1 MKPWIIN
8 ASPLILLGKIG
19 KLGVLP
25 ILAPAIRIP
34 QAVSSEVMAGPDLD
48 RAKIW
53 ITREGKPYIFTE
65 DCPVS
70 RDVVAWDLGDGETAV
85 ISDALRCPGSVCVLD
100 DLAARHCAKVFGIAV
115 MGTLGVLLKAKAAG
129 LVPALGPAI
138 EDLVAA
144 GSMLA
149 PKVIEEALRLAG
161 E

>member
-1 MKPWIIN
+1 VKPWIVN

-25 ILAPAIRIP
+25 LLAPAIRIP
-34 QAVSSEVMAGPDLD
+34 QAVSSEILAGCDLD
-48 RAKIW
+48 QAKIW
-53 ITREGKPYIFTE
+53 IRGEGKPYVLTE
-65 DCPVS
+65 DRPVS

-85 ISDALRCPGSVCVLD
+85 ISDALCCPEAVCVLD
-100 DLAARHCAKVFGIAV
+100 DLAARRCAKVFGIAV

-129 LVPALGPAI
+129 LVPALSPAI

-149 PKVIEEALRLAG
+149 PKVIEEALHLAG